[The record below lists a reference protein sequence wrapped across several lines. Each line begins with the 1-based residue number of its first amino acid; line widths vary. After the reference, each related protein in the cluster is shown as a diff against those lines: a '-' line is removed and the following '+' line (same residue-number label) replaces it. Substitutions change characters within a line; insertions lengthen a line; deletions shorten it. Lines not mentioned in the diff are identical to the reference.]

1 MPRPSRSRDERKGDS
16 MLEQLALRVYLG
28 LREMVERARDEE
40 GQTLAE
46 YGLIM
51 AVVAVSV
58 MVVAAVAMRGGII
71 NAFNSASTCL
81 GGSC

>member
-1 MPRPSRSRDERKGDS
+1 MPRPLRSNDERKGDS
-16 MLEQLALRVYLG
+16 MLEKLALRVYLG
-28 LREMVERARDEE
+28 LSGLVEQARDEE

-71 NAFNSASTCL
+71 NAFGSATTCL

>member
-1 MPRPSRSRDERKGDS
+1 
-16 MLEQLALRVYLG
+16 MLEQLTLRMYLG

-58 MVVAAVAMRGGII
+58 MVVAAVALRGGII

>member
-1 MPRPSRSRDERKGDS
+1 
-16 MLEQLALRVYLG
+16 MLEQQTLRVYLG
-28 LREMVERARDEE
+28 LRGLVERARDEE

-58 MVVAAVAMRGGII
+58 MVIAAVALRGGII
-71 NAFNSASTCL
+71 SAFGSATTCL

>member
-1 MPRPSRSRDERKGDS
+1 
-16 MLEQLALRVYLG
+16 MLGQLALRMYLG
-28 LREMVERARDEE
+28 LNRLVERARDEE

-58 MVVAAVAMRGGII
+58 MVIAAVAMRGGII
-71 NAFNSASTCL
+71 NAFNNASTCL

>member
-1 MPRPSRSRDERKGDS
+1 
-16 MLEQLALRVYLG
+16 
-28 LREMVERARDEE
+28 MVGRARDEE

-46 YGLIM
+46 YGMIM